1 MPSFKSP
8 LNRWTYNVFERQDM
22 ELRTSRLIETCS
34 NSFKDK
40 TEDGWVVTRAK
51 TKVSGR
57 LNFVPLHQNVLDGLP
72 HSIRPQWY
80 FRQVAAGEQL
90 TFHYQGGL
98 KVSTIAIA
106 MHCLDIYAKSVEK
119 KLWPVLL
126 VKWRYTRLEF
136 SKESYFPW
144 KHDAFQDFPICQKN
158 CFCSNLFHTRN
169 GI

>member
-1 MPSFKSP
+1 
-8 LNRWTYNVFERQDM
+8 M

-57 LNFVPLHQNVLDGLP
+57 LNFLPLSKMCCMVFHTASDLSDIFARLQLGSSWLSTTKGGSRSLP
-72 HSIRPQWY
+72 LQ
-80 FRQVAAGEQL
+80 
-90 TFHYQGGL
+90 
-98 KVSTIAIA
+98 
-106 MHCLDIYAKSVEK
+106 CLDIYAKSVEK

-144 KHDAFQDFPICQKN
+144 KHDPFQDFPICQKN